1 MLGERYFATRR
12 RVSEWMADIAAL
24 AAETGTDLAGALPPA
39 GCAQDLG
46 PPFLCIV
53 CGEVN
58 AGKSTF
64 LNGLF
69 GHDLCSV
76 NRLPETKQ
84 IIHYRFGEPAR
95 EVAAAKLLH
104 ERYRPLACLR
114 DFNLVDTP
122 GTNAPG
128 TEWQPL
134 LEPFVAAAELI
145 CVVFPVS
152 NPWGAATWNF
162 VSRLAEDAL
171 GRLVFILQQIDQRAP
186 ADIAVI
192 LGHLRDL
199 SLKRIGRVPPIFAVS
214 ATLACEAKRAEPPAA
229 AMLAASG
236 YPALEE
242 FISRTVCNSPPRQA
256 LLHNWWAQAAAA
268 LRAVDEQLECQTRGI
283 HSHGNLLATI
293 EHEIDGMRE
302 HFLGRLPRHL
312 TGVAEVFQSE
322 SVGVARLLGKRL
334 GVIRSVYRLFVGDRT
349 GQEMEA
355 VIIAR
360 LQATVEAVAQADGAE
375 VADACRRHW
384 DDVATRVRQALG
396 VDLGDAVQLD
406 DTLAIARR
414 RFVQRLGDAASQ
426 GIGNLNVRHQLG
438 KDLLRRN
445 VALKSFSFMT
455 LLLLAAGATCG
466 ALALPWAPA
475 LLCGLSAA
483 FALAGLLIGRLTR
496 RSLIAEF
503 HDRLL
508 DTCGSYASTLRADYE
523 EALRI
528 VFQDYADSLGAIRRH
543 LAGEKRA
550 LEPRQRRW
558 NEVFLTLKA
567 VEQDL

>member
-1 MLGERYFATRR
+1 MLGERYFASRKR
-12 RVSEWMADIAAL
+12 LAELMDDITAL
-24 AAETGTDLAGALPPA
+24 AVDTGTDLAGALPYA
-39 GCAQDLG
+39 GVGQSLG
-46 PPFLCIV
+46 PPFLLAV

-64 LNGLF
+64 LNGVC

-76 NRLPETKQ
+76 NRLPETKRL
-84 IIHYRFGEPAR
+84 ILYRFGETTR
-95 EVAAAKLLH
+95 SVTAAGGVE
-104 ERYRPLACLR
+104 ERHRPLACLR
-114 DFNLVDTP
+114 DFNLLDTP

-128 TEWQPL
+128 NDWQPL
-134 LEPFVAAAELI
+134 LEPFLAAAELI

-162 VSRLAEDAL
+162 VSRLPEEAL
-171 GRLVFILQQIDQRAP
+171 GRVVLILQQIDQGEP

-199 SLKRIGRVPPIFAVS
+199 SLKRLGRVPPIFAVS
-214 ATLACEAKRAEPPAA
+214 ATLACEAKRTAPVDS

-236 YPALEE
+236 YLALEE
-242 FISRTVCNSPPRQA
+242 FISRSVCSAPPRQA
-256 LLHNWWAQAAAA
+256 LLQSWWTQAAAA
-268 LRAVDEQLECQTRGI
+268 LRAVDEQLEGQSRGI
-283 HSHGNLLATI
+283 DAHGNLLASI
-293 EHEIDGMRE
+293 EREIDGMRE

-322 SVGVARLLGKRL
+322 SGGVAKLLRKRL
-334 GVIRSVYRLFVGDRT
+334 GVARSVYRLFVGDRT

-406 DTLAIARR
+406 DSLTIARR
-414 RFVQRLGDAASQ
+414 RFVQRLGRAASQ

-455 LLLLAAGATCG
+455 LWLLAAGATCG

-475 LLCGLSAA
+475 LLCGVSGG
-483 FALAGLLIGRLTR
+483 FAVTGFLIGRITR
-496 RSLIAEF
+496 KSLIGEF

-508 DTCGSYASTLRADYE
+508 DTCGAYASTLRADYE

-543 LAGEKRA
+543 LASEKRA